1 MSFAIGIIVA
11 LGAMLGGFAASG
23 GHIGVIWQPYE
34 LIIILGSA
42 IGTFIVANPLNVI
55 KDTAKAIVEAIKGSA
70 PKPRDYLDVLG
81 LLYTLMKQL
90 RGNARNEVEGHIDA
104 PKESDIFKKYPKV
117 LADKDMTAFI
127 CDYCRLILIGNA
139 KSHEIESL
147 MDEEIE
153 TIRHDKLKAYQGL
166 QAVAD
171 GLPALGI
178 VAAVLGIVKAMGAID
193 QSPEILGEM
202 IGAALVGTF
211 AGIFM
216 SYGLV
221 GPLATSVKVTRE
233 KRLRLYVIV
242 KQSLIAFMNGAV
254 PLIALEHGRKTISA
268 YYRPSIDDVEN
279 ETMGGGDSGGADKK
293 AA

>member
-1 MSFAIGIIVA
+1 MNFAIGIIVA

-55 KDTAKAIVEAIKGSA
+55 KDTAKSILEAIKGSA

-279 ETMGGGDSGGADKK
+279 ETMGGGDGGGADKK

>member
-1 MSFAIGIIVA
+1 MIGLIVA
-11 LGAMLGGFAASG
+11 LGAMLGGFAAAG

-34 LIIILGSA
+34 LIIIIGSA
-42 IGTFIVANPLNVI
+42 IGTFIVANPLNTI
-55 KDTAKAIVEAIKGSA
+55 KDSGKSIIEAIKGAS
-70 PKPRDYLDVLG
+70 PKSRDYLDVLG
-81 LLYTLMKQL
+81 LLYTLMKEL

-104 PKESDIFKKYPKV
+104 PQDSEMFKKYPKV

-139 KSHEIESL
+139 RSHEIESL

-153 TIRHDKLKAYQGL
+153 TIRHDKLKSYQAL

-193 QSPEILGEM
+193 QSPEVLGEM

-221 GPLATSVKVTRE
+221 GPLASKIKVTRE
-233 KRLRLYVIV
+233 KRLRLYVII
-242 KQSLIAFMNGAV
+242 KQSLLAFMNGAV

-268 YYRPSIDDVEN
+268 YVRPSIDEVEN
-279 ETMGGGDSGGADKK
+279 ETMGGGDGGAPAKK